1 MDDHSQQK
9 CLNDKVLRMRINKM
23 LERSLGTS
31 EQFIPVNV
39 TAELR
44 RWFFSLKMT
53 EPEIKIAAH
62 MTKEILAEYS
72 RRLRWVEQQ
81 LEQDVFKRFGG

>member
-1 MDDHSQQK
+1 
-9 CLNDKVLRMRINKM
+9 
-23 LERSLGTS
+23 
-31 EQFIPVNV
+31 
-39 TAELR
+39 
-44 RWFFSLKMT
+44 MT